1 MQNFHPGHPVTRQK
15 YLMQRCRRQLQQ
27 RHLMSEVK
35 WVEPALIP
43 IVNAVSA
50 IKGSPQKKKKKQKY
64 VGWHCERVEDKH
76 GGWGE
81 RLRSFYGHFVR
92 WKFENGCAA
101 GVRCGAYWNIAL
113 SFAMPGMV
121 WYDMMVARY
130 GRLIADAKQQP
141 QLTDECAKSTG
152 KIWKFTRC
160 SQYKKEFVFF
170 FRWHPV
176 EAHRFICIMG
186 WCVCGCALD
195 YSAVFSLCCLLPLP
209 SLPHTK
215 QSKYARS

>member
-1 MQNFHPGHPVTRQK
+1 MQNFHPGHPVTRQT

-50 IKGSPQKKKKKQKY
+50 IKGSPQKKNRNMLGDI
-64 VGWHCERVEDKH
+64 VRGMRLSMARDWDHFMATL
-76 GGWGE
+76 WGE
-81 RLRSFYGHFVR
+81 SLRTD
-92 WKFENGCAA
+92 
-101 GVRCGAYWNIAL
+101 AL
-113 SFAMPGMV
+113 RVWDVALIEILHSHLPCQV

-170 FRWHPV
+170 
-176 EAHRFICIMG
+176 
-186 WCVCGCALD
+186 
-195 YSAVFSLCCLLPLP
+195 SADTLWK
-209 SLPHTK
+209 HTD
-215 QSKYARS
+215 SSA

>member
-1 MQNFHPGHPVTRQK
+1 MSWTCPHP
-15 YLMQRCRRQLQQ
+15 
-27 RHLMSEVK
+27 
-35 WVEPALIP
+35 
-43 IVNAVSA
+43 
-50 IKGSPQKKKKKQKY
+50 
-64 VGWHCERVEDKH
+64 HCERCLSHQREPAKKKNRNMLGDIERGMRLSMA
-76 GGWGE
+76 GGAKDWDHFMATLWGE
-81 RLRSFYGHFVR
+81 SLRTD
-92 WKFENGCAA
+92 
-101 GVRCGAYWNIAL
+101 AL
-113 SFAMPGMV
+113 RVWDAPLIEILHSHLPCQV